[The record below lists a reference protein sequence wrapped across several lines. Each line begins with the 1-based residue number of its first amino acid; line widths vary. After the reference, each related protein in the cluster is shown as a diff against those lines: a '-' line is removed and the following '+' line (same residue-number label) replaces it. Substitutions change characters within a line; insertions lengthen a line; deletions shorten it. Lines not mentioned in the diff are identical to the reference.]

1 MVCKR
6 CYNIYIVNNSS
17 CLITGG
23 YGLIGSALAN
33 SLTGNIIILSR
44 SEKHKERL
52 AGKDVKVILKDIKDI
67 QKADLE
73 GIDIIY
79 HLASTVDNYNVLT
92 NPYFD
97 VETNINGT
105 IRLLEIC
112 KNLGKKPKIIFLST
126 FFVYGN
132 EYDRTGKP
140 INEESKTE
148 PLAIYPATKLCTE
161 SIIKL
166 YSRLYS
172 IPYLICRLTNV
183 YSENEDYDN
192 KKKGVLNY
200 MIMQA
205 VKGKSLFI
213 YKGGNF
219 IRDYIYLDDVI
230 DAIKFLEKKNII
242 NDTYLI
248 GFGKP
253 VLFRNIISYLHEI
266 TGKKSK
272 ITEIDPPEFHKAVGI
287 TNFVADTTKISQL
300 GWKPE
305 VDYKEGIRRIVEKYK
320 STINT

>member
-1 MVCKR
+1 MTK
-6 CYNIYIVNNSS
+6 NISS
-17 CLITGG
+17 LITGG

-33 SLTGNIIILSR
+33 VISGDITILARSKNHEERIKRKDAKIII
-44 SEKHKERL
+44 
-52 AGKDVKVILKDIKDI
+52 KDLKDLEAK
-67 QKADLE
+67 DLE

-92 NPYFD
+92 NPYLD

-112 KNLGKKPKIIFLST
+112 KNFKKKPKIVFLST

-132 EYDRTGKP
+132 EYDKTKIP
-140 INEESKTE
+140 INEDSKTE
-148 PLAIYPATKLCTE
+148 PLAIYPATKLCAE

-166 YSRLYS
+166 YSRLYK

-183 YSENEDYDN
+183 YDEKEDFDN
-192 KKKGVLNY
+192 KKKGGLNY

-205 VKGKSLFI
+205 VRGERLSV

-219 IRDYIYLDDVI
+219 LRDYIYLDDVI
-230 DAIKFLEKKNII
+230 SAIKFLEEKSIT

-253 VLFRNIISYLHEI
+253 FLFKDIINYLHEI
-266 TGKKSK
+266 TGKKS
-272 ITEIDPPEFHKAVGI
+272 EIVEIEPPEFHRAVGI
-287 TNFVADTTKISQL
+287 TNFVADTSKISQL
-300 GWKPE
+300 GWKPTI
-305 VDYKEGIRRIVEKYK
+305 DYKEGIKRIVNKYK
-320 STINT
+320 LII